1 MIVDVLEV
9 EAGVVGDWLEVGA
22 GVSPEDVGSM
32 VGVCTS
38 NVVTTESV
46 AGRSEERGFPLS
58 CMLLPSADEL

>member
-1 MIVDVLEV
+1 MLEV

-22 GVSPEDVGSM
+22 GDNSEDVGSM

-46 AGRSEERGFPLS
+46 AGRAEERGFPLS